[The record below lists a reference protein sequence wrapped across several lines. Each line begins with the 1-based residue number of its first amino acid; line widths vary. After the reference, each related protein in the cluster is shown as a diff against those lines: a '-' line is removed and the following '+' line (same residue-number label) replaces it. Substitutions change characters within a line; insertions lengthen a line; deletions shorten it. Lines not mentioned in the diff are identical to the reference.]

1 MIWLWFRIRPR
12 MALLCAGAGM
22 LLIACA
28 IYWIFHSDAITWETE
43 HFVSTVAFSPNG
55 QIIASAEKT
64 ERRDSAKSVIY
75 LRHVPDGQVIRSLV
89 TEQSYTFGLAFSPD
103 GTLLAA
109 AGTGSSIW
117 LWQVADGRVFRIIP
131 IVEPSFRGIDRV
143 VFSPDG
149 ETLAAFSS
157 LGAVQSW
164 QVRDGRLLS
173 RIDLVREGEHR
184 AMAFNATRQL
194 LAARVA
200 PTTIKIWRMRDEQ
213 LLITITSFSQSDF
226 QGTWGRDLL
235 FSPDGQFLASIDD
248 HWIIRLWQVDDGRLL
263 ATLSGH
269 TDDIRS
275 VAFSPDG
282 RILASA
288 SGKPYLIFSEQKGSG
303 DRTIR
308 LWSVPDGQQLATYNA
323 HSDAIPGL
331 AFSPDGQWLASG
343 SADKTIRLW
352 KMQ

>member
-28 IYWIFHSDAITWETE
+28 IYWIVHSDAITWETKHE
-43 HFVSTVAFSPNG
+43 VSTVAFSPNG
-55 QIIASAEKT
+55 QILASAEKT
-64 ERRDSAKSVIY
+64 ERGDSGKSVIV
-75 LRHVPDGQVIRSLV
+75 LRHVPDGKVIHSLA
-89 TEQSYTFGLAFSPD
+89 TDQSYSFGLAFSPD
-103 GTLLAA
+103 GSLLAA
-109 AGTGSSIW
+109 AGTDSSIS
-117 LWQVADGRVFRIIP
+117 LWQVADGQVYRTIP
-131 IVEPSFRGIDRV
+131 ISPPLPDIMRLL
-143 VFSPDG
+143 FSPDG
-149 ETLAAFSS
+149 DAIAIFSNQ
-157 LGAVQSW
+157 GTMQW
-164 QVRDGRLLS
+164 WRVRDGQLLLT
-173 RIDLVREGEHR
+173 RTLTREGEHS
-184 AMAFNATRQL
+184 ALAFNAARQL

-200 PTTIKIWRMRDEQ
+200 PTIIKIWRMSDEQ
-213 LLITITSFSQSDF
+213 VLTTITGFSQSDF
-226 QGTWGRDLL
+226 PWGRDLF
-235 FSPDGQFLASIDD
+235 FSPDGHVLASIDD

-282 RILASA
+282 RALASA

-303 DRTIR
+303 DHTIR
-308 LWSVPDGQQLATYNA
+308 LWSVPDGRSLATYSA

-352 KMQ
+352 RMP